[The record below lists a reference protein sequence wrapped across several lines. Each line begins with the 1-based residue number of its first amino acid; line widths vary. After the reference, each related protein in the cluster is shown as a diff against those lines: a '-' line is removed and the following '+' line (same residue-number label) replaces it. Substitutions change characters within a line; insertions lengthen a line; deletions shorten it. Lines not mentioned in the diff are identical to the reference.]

1 MSALAASR
9 SSFDQEIN
17 QGNSETWKE
26 EGVLSGWYGLSM
38 LISCS
43 DNLNCNI
50 LCITLST
57 EHEHICLAHRQGA
70 LIHSFTR
77 ERERVREITML

>member
-1 MSALAASR
+1 MLQLSAVPRHA
-9 SSFDQEIN
+9 FFET
-17 QGNSETWKE
+17 GNAETWKE

-70 LIHSFTR
+70 LINSFT
-77 ERERVREITML
+77 MLYIRLRG